1 MSGTVTPTLGPIVT
15 LLGAAVVAVPLFRK
29 LGLGSVLA
37 YFAAGLLVGPSGVR
51 LFTDPQAIL
60 HVSELGVVMFLFII
74 GLEMRPQRLW
84 SMRRDIFGLGLAQV
98 LACTALLTGAGLL
111 LHLPPAVAFVGAAGF
126 VLSST
131 AVVAQVIN
139 ERGETHTVA
148 GQQAVSILL
157 LEDLAVVPLLI
168 LVAFLAP
175 DHASASGS
183 GWRALL
189 VALTAVALLV
199 AAGRWVINPVFAL
212 LAASRAREVMTAGA
226 LLVVL
231 GAAWLM
237 EASGLSMAMGA
248 FMAGVLLS
256 GSSYR
261 HQIEVDIEPFKGI
274 LLGLFFLAVGMSL
287 DLALVAQQW
296 QTIVVVLLAYVTV
309 KALGIYAVARLFGSN
324 RRVAL
329 SRMTLFAQG
338 GEFAF
343 VLFAAAQSQ
352 SLIDAPTQALLSAVI
367 ILSMALTPMILLVA
381 NRLIKAET
389 PSMHETEAAQGL
401 KGKVLLI
408 GFGRFGQL
416 ASQGL
421 LAQGIEVA
429 TIDNNPGRIRDAARF
444 GYKVYYGDGSRLDI
458 LHASG
463 AHQAQV
469 IMVCVDDRQ
478 ACRHIVS
485 LVKSEFTQAVVLA
498 RAYDRMHA
506 IELIQAGVDVQQ
518 RETLESALTLGREA
532 LERLG
537 MPSVDATEVIGNIR
551 RRDAERLALQVCEG
565 IQPDPT
571 FVKRVLTPEPLSP
584 VPATHPSED

>member
-1 MSGTVTPTLGPIVT
+1 MSSEVSQTLGPIVT

-37 YFAAGLLVGPSGVR
+37 YFAAGLLVGPSGVA

-74 GLEMRPQRLW
+74 GLEMRSQRLW
-84 SMRRDIFGLGLAQV
+84 SLRRDIFGLGLTQV
-98 LACTALLTGAGLL
+98 LLCTVLLSGLGLL
-111 LHLPPAVAFVGAAGF
+111 LGLSALVAFVGAAGF

-131 AVVAQVIN
+131 AVVAQVLN
-139 ERGETHTVA
+139 ERGETHTVP

-168 LVAFLAP
+168 LVSFLAP
-175 DHASASGS
+175 DHAAASS
-183 GWRALL
+183 NGWQAVG
-189 VALTAVALLV
+189 VALAAVALLF

-212 LAASRAREVMTAGA
+212 LAASRAREVLTAGA

-231 GAAWLM
+231 GAALLM
-237 EASGLSMAMGA
+237 EAAGLSMAMGA

-287 DLALVAQQW
+287 DLALVVHQW
-296 QTIVVVLLAYVTV
+296 MFIGVVLLGYMAV
-309 KALGIYAVARLFGSN
+309 KALGIYTVARLFGSN
-324 RRVAL
+324 RRVAV

-343 VLFAAAQSQ
+343 VLFAAAQTQ
-352 SLIDAPTQALLSAVI
+352 GLIDAPTQALLSAVI
-367 ILSMALTPMILLVA
+367 ILSMALTPLVLMLA
-381 NRLIKAET
+381 KHLIPAES
-389 PSMHETEAAQGL
+389 PSMHDTEAALDL
-401 KGKVLLI
+401 KGRVLLI
-408 GFGRFGQL
+408 GFGRFGQI

-421 LAQGIEVA
+421 LARGFEVS
-429 TIDNNPGRIRDAARF
+429 TIDNNPNRIRDAARF
-444 GYKVYYGDGSRLDI
+444 GYKVYYGDGARLDI

-463 AHQAQV
+463 AQNAQV
-469 IMVCVDDRQ
+469 IMVCVDDRD
-478 ACRHIVS
+478 ACKHIVT
-485 LVKSEFTQAVVLA
+485 LVKSEFPQAAVLA
-498 RAYDRMHA
+498 RAYDRLHA
-506 IELIQAGVDVQQ
+506 IELIQAGADLQQ
-518 RETLESALTLGREA
+518 RETLESALSLGCAA

-537 MPSVDATEVIGNIR
+537 LDRVEAQEVIDNIR
-551 RRDAERLALQVCEG
+551 LRDQERLAIQVCEG
-565 IQPDPT
+565 IQPDPSYT
-571 FVKRVLTPEPLSP
+571 RRMLAPEPLSP
-584 VPATHPSED
+584 VRSANDPAS

>member
-1 MSGTVTPTLGPIVT
+1 MSSEVSQTLGPIVT
-15 LLGAAVVAVPLFRK
+15 LLAAAVVAVPLFRK

-37 YFAAGLLVGPSGVR
+37 YFAAGLLVGPSGAR

-84 SMRRDIFGLGLAQV
+84 SLRRDIFGLGLAQV
-98 LACTALLTGAGLL
+98 LLCTALLSGLGLL
-111 LHLPPAVAFVGAAGF
+111 LNLAPLVAFVGAAGF

-131 AVVAQVIN
+131 AVVAQVLN
-139 ERGETHTVA
+139 ERGETHTIA
-148 GQQAVSILL
+148 GQQAISILL

-175 DHASASGS
+175 DHAAAAGS
-183 GWRALL
+183 GWRSLG
-189 VALTAVALLV
+189 VALAAVALLV

-212 LAASRAREVMTAGA
+212 LAASRAREVLTAGA

-231 GAAWLM
+231 GAALLM
-237 EASGLSMAMGA
+237 EGAGLSMAMGA

-296 QTIVVVLLAYVTV
+296 HVVAVLLLGYMAV
-309 KALGIYAVARLFGSN
+309 KALGIYTIARLFGSN
-324 RRVAL
+324 RRVAV

-352 SLIDAPTQALLSAVI
+352 GLIDNPTQALLSAVI
-367 ILSMALTPMILLVA
+367 ILSMALTPLVSIA
-381 NRLIKAET
+381 AKRLIPAQA
-389 PSMHETEAAQGL
+389 PSMHETEAAQDL
-401 KGKVLLI
+401 KGRVLMI
-408 GFGRFGQL
+408 GFGRFGQM

-421 LAQGIEVA
+421 LARGFDVA
-429 TIDNNPGRIRDAARF
+429 IIDNNPDRIRDAARF
-444 GYKVYYGDGSRLDI
+444 GYKIYYGDGARLDI

-463 AHQAQV
+463 AHQAKV
-469 IMVCVDDRQ
+469 IMVCVDDRE
-478 ACRHIVS
+478 ACNHIVS
-485 LVKSEFTQAVVLA
+485 LIKSEFAQAAVLA
-498 RAYDRMHA
+498 RAYDRRHA
-506 IELIQAGVDVQQ
+506 IELIKAGADVQQ
-518 RETLESALTLGREA
+518 RETLESGLALGRAALEKLGLDATEA
-532 LERLG
+532 LEVTNHIRL
-537 MPSVDATEVIGNIR
+537 
-551 RRDAERLALQVCEG
+551 RDQERLAIQVCEG
-565 IQPDPT
+565 INPDPAYAS
-571 FVKRVLTPEPLSP
+571 KMLTPEPLSP
-584 VPATHPSED
+584 VRPATAREE